1 MIHWCCL
8 RLHCH
13 GYHKDKTAIILRREI
28 NFEFLSTSTI
38 NKTMGNCVQ
47 LFFSTKW
54 HGFWFLD
61 WRRTFQETVFL
72 PWINIESF
80 VKRSRTL
87 RCSWTICTCN
97 LVLGSML
104 HIVVF
109 FPTVLQERGG
119 NFDHDV
125 PTQYSNIY
133 NLDMALHF
141 WLNWKNYTGIPLQLM
156 TLKFC
161 CCTIGSHA
169 QIYAIQTPFW
179 CNQIHRLHKLLPI
192 FSFVYTFGRLIDQ
205 PFHIMGWDL
214 DHFKLC
220 KFSYNAAAISLWKIC
235 MRWQLPVILGSQ
247 GAAISHFL
255 DIIMVSA

>member
-28 NFEFLSTSTI
+28 NVEFLSTSTI

-47 LFFSTKW
+47 LFFRAKW

-72 PWINIESF
+72 SWINIESI

-87 RCSWTICTCN
+87 RCSWTICICN

-125 PTQYSNIY
+125 PTLWQYSNIY
-133 NLDMALHF
+133 NLDMVLNF
-141 WLNWKNYTGIPLQLM
+141 WLN
-156 TLKFC
+156 
-161 CCTIGSHA
+161 
-169 QIYAIQTPFW
+169 
-179 CNQIHRLHKLLPI
+179 
-192 FSFVYTFGRLIDQ
+192 
-205 PFHIMGWDL
+205 
-214 DHFKLC
+214 
-220 KFSYNAAAISLWKIC
+220 
-235 MRWQLPVILGSQ
+235 
-247 GAAISHFL
+247 
-255 DIIMVSA
+255 